1 MASPGTPTMQQMQM
15 NMPQAYPYSYSV
27 GQPPPNVPGY
37 DTARGKPKGNSRGSG
52 RDRKQRGGRLP
63 VQQLF
68 ASHDPASDNYIGP
81 APSVIMSGPSRPLFL
96 CPDLAPETGNFERM
110 LTDTQAYG
118 NIPIVPD
125 PSISYNAQQ
134 QYYNQYQQN
143 FGYPPQ
149 SPQPGYRNPNYSG
162 PNMPPTYGGQGVQGP
177 PSMSRQ
183 SSQMSAAERP
193 GSSLGQTPSASA
205 PASHHQSGRTASVS
219 SEIQR
224 PVKRSAAIVIKN
236 PHGEVV
242 DFKKPT
248 PAITPAV
255 PAANP
260 SSSSPSPSRSGS
272 AFEAAQTPSASQA
285 APVDSS
291 DKSKAMREA
300 VARRIAENEEKE
312 KAEAVEAEKLRKAK
326 EAAEEKARMDEEAR
340 QAAAREAEEKRI
352 AAEKAEQE
360 AARAA
365 EELKQR
371 EEEARAA
378 EEKAKVDQAAQA
390 VPPPSK
396 SADDGEIDLD
406 ALAAEMEAEEAA
418 REAEELRKEEEYN
431 KRKAAQREAQRKKE
445 QEEAEE
451 YERTMKEAERKAEE
465 EEAAREKKRDQGEDS
480 DDVEARK
487 MFETLKAGG
496 TLTPQ
501 TDEEG
506 AAKPTPGGSGV
517 ATPVSDLSMGPP
529 RARRSRAAELTLD
542 TKKSVEPSEPSAT
555 LKSLN
560 SARLLDDL
568 SKVSY
573 PSGFVS
579 PNPALN
585 ASAPADKK
593 FKYDKEFLLQFQS
606 VFKEKPSLDWDQK
619 IRDVF
624 GDGDSTRPQTART
637 PSSMGGRSASN
648 RGPSNTVFGGPMGSL
663 GGARPLPP
671 GTTSEQRFAA
681 SNAARGGMNNAFAM
695 GRGIGIGGRT
705 PSNNPLGIPGSPR
718 VGGSARGA
726 SRAESKRGKQ
736 GGKQEHEQNKAMPLT
751 AGMDVGSLQTSSTGW
766 KPRSLGTGAGNASV
780 GLDGYMEADVVQR
793 KVKAALNKMTP
804 ENFDRISQ
812 QILTI
817 AAQSK
822 SETDGRTLRQ
832 VIQLVFEKATDEA
845 HWASMYAKFC
855 AEMLMNMSSDIKDE
869 GIKDKNGQVVTGG
882 NLFRKYL
889 LNRCQEE
896 FEKGWKINLPEPKEG
911 ESKEVTMLSDEYY
924 EAAAAKRRGL
934 GLVKFIGELFK
945 LNMLTERIM
954 HECVKKLLDYKGTPD
969 EAEVES
975 LCSLLRTIGKQI
987 DSPESR
993 VAGAVDMYFER
1004 INQTMNLPDLPS
1016 RMRFMLLDIIDLRKA
1031 GWVSKDS
1038 DKGPKTIQ
1046 QIHEEAEA
1054 AKQREELARLASQ
1067 ANARGGG
1074 RMPMGRGDARSFSY
1088 NQGPPV
1094 DNSGRVNTD
1103 DLRRLNNRV
1112 KSSVPT
1118 GSFGPSGLGAR
1129 TNSGRR
1135 GLGPA
1140 LNRAEEGNATSRTG
1154 TPPAQKEVKKDESNQ
1169 NAFRYE
1175 QAGSNFESVD

>member
-27 GQPPPNVPGY
+27 GQPLPIVPGH
-37 DTARGKPKGNSRGSG
+37 DAARGKPRSIDRGSG
-52 RDRKQRGGRLP
+52 RTKKLRGGRAS

-68 ASHDPASDNYIGP
+68 ASHDPASDNYVGP
-81 APSVIMSGPSRPLFL
+81 APSVIMPGPPRPFL
-96 CPDLAPETGNFERM
+96 SLGFPCPNLAPETGNFERM

-134 QYYNQYQQN
+134 QYYNQYQQS

-149 SPQPGYRNPNYSG
+149 SPQPGYRNPNYSA
-162 PNMPPTYGGQGVQGP
+162 PSMPPAYGGQAGQGP
-177 PSMSRQ
+177 SSMSRQ
-183 SSQMSAAERP
+183 SSQMSAADRP
-193 GSSLGQTPSASA
+193 GSSMGQTPSTTAST
-205 PASHHQSGRTASVS
+205 SHHPSGRTASVS

-224 PVKRSAAIVIKN
+224 PAKRSAAIVIKN
-236 PHGEVV
+236 LHGEVV
-242 DFKKPT
+242 DFKKST

-255 PAANP
+255 PATNP
-260 SSSSPSPSRSGS
+260 SPSPTPSRTGS
-272 AFEAAQTPSASQA
+272 AFEAAHSQTASQST
-285 APVDSS
+285 PVDST
-291 DKSKAMREA
+291 DKSKAMKEA

-312 KAEAVEAEKLRKAK
+312 KAEAAEAEGLQKAK
-326 EAAEEKARMDEEAR
+326 EAAEEKARMDEEAK

-371 EEEARAA
+371 EEEEARAA
-378 EEKAKVDQAAQA
+378 DEKAKADQAAQA
-390 VPPPSK
+390 AQVVPESSK
-396 SADDGEIDLD
+396 PADDGEMDFD

-451 YERTMKEAERKAEE
+451 YERTMKEAEKKAEE
-465 EEAAREKKRDQGEDS
+465 EEAAREKKREQGDDS

-487 MFETLKAGG
+487 MFDTLKAGG

-529 RARRSRAAELTLD
+529 KARRSRAAELTLD
-542 TKKSVEPSEPSAT
+542 TKKTVEPSEPSAT

-585 ASAPADKK
+585 SNAPADKK
-593 FKYDKEFLLQFQS
+593 FKYDKEFLLQFQP

-624 GDGDSTRPQTART
+624 GDGDSARPQTART
-637 PSSMGGRSASN
+637 PSTMGGRSASN

-695 GRGIGIGGRT
+695 GRGMGIGGRT

-726 SRAESKRGKQ
+726 SRVESKRGKQ

-751 AGMDVGSLQTSSTGW
+751 AGLDVGSLQTSSTGW

-812 QILTI
+812 QILGI

-896 FEKGWKINLPEPKEG
+896 FEKGWKVNLPEPKEG

-993 VAGAVDMYFER
+993 VAGAVDMYFDR
-1004 INQTMNLPDLPS
+1004 IHQTMNLPDLPS
-1016 RMRFMLLDIIDLRKA
+1016 RMRYMLLDIIDLRKA
-1031 GWVSKDS
+1031 GWVSKDA

-1054 AKQREELARLASQ
+1054 AKQRDELARLASQ

-1074 RMPMGRGDARSFSY
+1074 RLPMGRGDARSFSY
-1088 NQGPPV
+1088 NQGPPP
-1094 DNSGRVNTD
+1094 DTSGRVNTD

-1154 TPPAQKEVKKDESNQ
+1154 TPPAQKEAKKDESSQ
-1169 NAFRYE
+1169 NAFR
-1175 QAGSNFESVD
+1175 